1 VKLRRGRCGSG
12 GQGSASK
19 SARTGGRRRWGKMR
33 EGEGPFY
40 TCARRAKRTE
50 EGVPAQGGQATCVA
64 GTRAL
69 CSEVAAGND
78 CGSGAGRQR
87 PDARGAHADGAARAG
102 PCREAL
108 GLARLAL
115 RGSGGHCTACTRA
128 QREAVVVGLRLL
140 AEQARQAADGSA
152 AWELVAGRSSSGHRG
167 WVQRWRAAASG
178 NDA

>member
-1 VKLRRGRCGSG
+1 MDYLEAKRRGGGSHRCGDDAVKLRRGRCGSG
-12 GQGSASK
+12 GQGSASQ

-78 CGSGAGRQR
+78 CGSGQMRVERTRMGQ
-87 PDARGAHADGAARAG
+87 
-102 PCREAL
+102 L
-108 GLARLAL
+108 GQGLVAKLLAL
-115 RGSGGHCTACTRA
+115 RAWHCAAVAGTA
-128 QREAVVVGLRLL
+128 QR
-140 AEQARQAADGSA
+140 ARA
-152 AWELVAGRSSSGHRG
+152 HRG
-167 WVQRWRAAASG
+167 RR
-178 NDA
+178 